1 MSDNTN
7 DIINSLDGMKRAE
20 APGFFYAG
28 IRAKMERGQKI
39 ERQMFSLKPV
49 FITLVLFIFLVAN
62 LSVLSGLRKK
72 ETNSAPGG
80 PGIESF
86 AKEYNLNIQ
95 TIGE

>member
-1 MSDNTN
+1 MSNNTN
-7 DIINSLDGMKRAE
+7 DIINSLDGMARAE

-28 IRAKMERGQKI
+28 IRAKMERGLPA
-39 ERQMFSLKPV
+39 ERPVFSLKPV

-62 LSVLSGLRKK
+62 LSVLSGLGKK
-72 ETNSAPGG
+72 ETNNAPSG

-86 AKEYNLNIQ
+86 AKEYNLSIQ